1 MFQNQFIEKN
11 NDALHASLEALV
23 QESANPLIKIL
34 FSSKNNTQV
43 KGKLNFISVG
53 SKFRTQLSE
62 LMEKLEKNVSLF
74 AHFKLNVFLTL
85 FICLKGT
92 NFIRC
97 IKPNSKMTD
106 HEFEGSLALTQLN
119 CSGTTSVLELME
131 YGYPSRVPFAEL
143 YNMYKLFLPPEL
155 VKLEPRIFCE
165 AMLHSL
171 RLNNKDFKFGITK
184 VFFRPGKFVEFD
196 RIMKSDPENLK
207 QIVAN
212 VKKWLVRSRWIKSA
226 FCAICVIKREY

>member
-1 MFQNQFIEKN
+1 MKYEILSMFF
-11 NDALHASLEALV
+11 
-23 QESANPLIKIL
+23 
-34 FSSKNNTQV
+34 FSC
-43 KGKLNFISVG
+43 L
-53 SKFRTQLSE
+53 
-62 LMEKLEKNVSLF
+62 
-74 AHFKLNVFLTL
+74 
-85 FICLKGT
+85 LKGT

-97 IKPNSKMTD
+97 IKPNSHMRD
-106 HEFEGSLALTQLN
+106 REFEGSLALTQLN

-143 YNMYKLFLPPEL
+143 YNMYKRFLPPEL
-155 VKLEPRIFCE
+155 VKLEPKVFCE

-171 RLNNKDFKFGITK
+171 RLNHKDFKFGITK

-207 QIVAN
+207 AIVAN

-226 FCAICVIKREY
+226 FCAICVIKCKIFYFNFNKIQNL